1 MDKPLLLIIDD
12 EPDFIDVLEMT
23 LIDDYAVES
32 FTNPMLAITKAA
44 NSDIRLILT
53 DIGMPEMGGVD
64 VVKSIRAVNPLVPIL
79 LVTGLSRNDDD
90 VLNALKAGGTDVLEK
105 PIRDPRLITETIRKL
120 IAV

>member
-12 EPDFIDVLEMT
+12 EPDFIDVLEIT

-53 DIGMPEMGGVD
+53 DIGMPEMGGVE

>member
-12 EPDFIDVLEMT
+12 EPDFIDVLEIT

-44 NSDIRLILT
+44 NPEIRLILT
-53 DIGMPEMGGVD
+53 DLGMPEMGGVD

-105 PIRDPRLITETIRKL
+105 PIRDLRLITETIRKL

>member
-44 NSDIRLILT
+44 NPKIRLILT
-53 DIGMPEMGGVD
+53 DLGMPEMGGVD

-105 PIRDPRLITETIRKL
+105 PIRDLRLITETIRKL

>member
-12 EPDFIDVLEMT
+12 EPDFIDVLEVT

-53 DIGMPEMGGVD
+53 DIGMPEMGGVE